1 MQRKRRESDGP
12 SGLRLYAMSERP
24 EPVAEKVERRHDHE
38 RRRLRDE
45 LAGPAEDQQVEHAEV
60 RSKRYERDEEETG
73 ALSREAG
80 AAVAERPDPIPD
92 VVDRHGDE
100 EGVRGSE
107 QVVQPCMKQA
117 VVDDEVQQIADC
129 ADRA

>member
-1 MQRKRRESDGP
+1 MPRKRALQRERRETDGP
-12 SGLRLYAMSERP
+12 SGLRLCAMSERP
-24 EPVAEKVERRHDHE
+24 EPVAEEVERRHDHD

-80 AAVAERPDPIPD
+80 AAVAERPDPVPD
-92 VVDRHGDE
+92 VVARHGGE
-100 EGVRGSE
+100 EGARGRE

-117 VVDDEVQQIADC
+117 AV
-129 ADRA
+129 